1 MLSEERKEKE
11 AANSTSPATTDE
23 EPVVLRTKVTVQP
36 VSYGTDSSS
45 TEGTYNVKKFEDSFP
60 DPPKVPKSVGGAK
73 VKKSFSS
80 NRPGTSKESKT
91 EVENT
96 QSSEGATAVKECVTG
111 HSDDGENPS
120 SELFHSSPQ
129 LSDSKDVTF
138 PLSGFVTTQSNDI
151 VHLKFCKLNELET
164 SKLWLKY
171 FFAEKRDTQPTKNKT
186 PKISDDPMAT
196 TEYSTTPQTA
206 DEEPKKKQLWPSENL
221 KMEQA

>member
-1 MLSEERKEKE
+1 MLSQERKEKE

-23 EPVVLRTKVTVQP
+23 EPVVLRTKVTVPP

-45 TEGTYNVKKFEDSFP
+45 AEGTYNVKKFEDSFP

-73 VKKSFSS
+73 VKKSFSN
-80 NRPGTSKESKT
+80 NRSGTSKESKT
-91 EVENT
+91 EVKNT
-96 QSSEGATAVKECVTG
+96 QSSEGATVVKECVTG

-151 VHLKFCKLNELET
+151 VHIQFCKLN
-164 SKLWLKY
+164 
-171 FFAEKRDTQPTKNKT
+171 
-186 PKISDDPMAT
+186 
-196 TEYSTTPQTA
+196 
-206 DEEPKKKQLWPSENL
+206 
-221 KMEQA
+221 